1 MLTLRRP
8 LIILSIIAL
17 LLLIP
22 FIGMQISNEVHWSVF
37 DFLVAGGLLTITGFA
52 IDFVIRKTK
61 SVNRRFLLITALALL
76 FLLIWIEIA
85 VGLFGSPIAGS

>member
-1 MLTLRRP
+1 MLTLKRP
-8 LIILSIIAL
+8 LIILSIIAV

-22 FIGMQISNEVHWSVF
+22 FIGMQFSNDVNWSVF
-37 DFLVAGGLLTITGFA
+37 DFVVAGGLLTITGFA

-61 SVNRRFLLITALALL
+61 SVNRRFLLISAIALL

>member
-1 MLTLRRP
+1 MLTLKRP
-8 LIILSIIAL
+8 LIILSIISL

-22 FIGMQISNEVHWSVF
+22 FIGMQISNEVQWSVF
-37 DFLVAGGLLTITGFA
+37 DFVVAGGLLTITGFA

-61 SVNRRFLLITALALL
+61 SVNRRFLLISAITLL
-76 FLLIWIEIA
+76 FMLIWVEIA